1 MIGFIVAGIVIGILA
16 RLIVPG
22 RQRIG
27 ALMTILAGLV
37 GSVVGG
43 TIANALGTG
52 DIWELN
58 FVGFVAAVGA
68 AVLFVAAA
76 EGLRLGPGRKRDRR
90 RLER

>member
-16 RLIVPG
+16 RLILPG

-27 ALMTILAGLV
+27 LLMTVLAGLL
-37 GSVVGG
+37 GSIAGG

-52 DIWELN
+52 GIWELN
-58 FVGFVAAVGA
+58 FIGFVSAVGA

-76 EGLRLGPGRKRDRR
+76 EGLQLGPGRDRG
-90 RLER
+90 RLGP